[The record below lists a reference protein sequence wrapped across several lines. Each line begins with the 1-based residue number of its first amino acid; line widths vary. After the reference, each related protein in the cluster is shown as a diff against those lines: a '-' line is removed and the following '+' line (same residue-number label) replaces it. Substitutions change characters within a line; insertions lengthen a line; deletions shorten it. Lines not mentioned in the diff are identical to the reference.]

1 MFLKKNQTCIL
12 CCFLS
17 PRKGFISELSSTM
30 FEPMG
35 QRVLGE
41 ERLQL
46 TDKSRRVLLLIVHAV
61 IIVNVIIGVIQQQH
75 RHAAQ
80 P

>member
-1 MFLKKNQTCIL
+1 
-12 CCFLS
+12 
-17 PRKGFISELSSTM
+17 M